1 MKKFL
6 ILSLSLIILSACT
19 QSETNKEALEPS
31 IESLN
36 SVFNVPIDS
45 LSVEQKREMLELFKI
60 MEEKLELVD
69 GNLVVNTT
77 EKDFEDKGINLYYFS
92 MLNKSMSDM
101 NTFIKNDNVENG
113 GLNDIEEIFIEMK
126 EKLKEGI
133 ENLSH

>member
-1 MKKFL
+1 MKKIL

-77 EKDFEDKGINLYYFS
+77 EKNFEDKGINLYYFS